1 MNLIPSP
8 SNKVSIFIERE
19 DFGLPVPRFSI
30 VYKNDGDP
38 KIYGTLAD
46 IGMLVDPDPEL
57 PNLPIYLWKAVNEIY
72 GDDLRKIFDDFMSK
86 GGFPKWID

>member
-30 VYKNDGDP
+30 AYKNDGDSQVH
-38 KIYGTLAD
+38 GTIAD

-57 PNLPIYLWKAVNEIY
+57 PNLPIYLWKAIDEIY
-72 GDDLRKIFDDFMSK
+72 GEDLKSIFNEFISK
-86 GGFPKWID
+86 KNG